1 MATIVISYRRADSA
15 AITGRIYDRLA
26 ARYGSDAVFLDIG
39 DIPAGVDFRDHIART
54 LARADAVVAVVGPG
68 WTGVRT
74 GAARIGEADDPVRVE
89 IESALSAAIPIV
101 PVRVGG
107 ALMPEAAELPASLA
121 RFPYLNAIVV
131 DAGADFDHHVGR
143 LIAALDTILG
153 PKAPPP
159 PASPSAP
166 LALRLREYAAFA
178 LAVLLPIGAAAIG
191 IAPPWPPGLWV
202 ATALGG
208 AAIVAALRARRG
220 AAGPAARMRARTAA
234 AALVVAAASAYL
246 LANSVYVY
254 ATPSNVRLAKGFAC
268 TAEARLVYKD
278 KCPNLGLDELRGA
291 EFEAERLWTA
301 PSIAIVRVALVVLW
315 SVAFVAFAVFV
326 AGASSGARASGAR
339 L

>member
-1 MATIVISYRRADSA
+1 MLSYRRSDSA
-15 AITGRIYDRLA
+15 AIVGRIYDRLA
-26 ARYGSDAVFLDIG
+26 ARYGEDAVFLDIG
-39 DIPAGVDFRDHIART
+39 DIPAGVDFRDHIAHT

-68 WTGVRT
+68 WTGARA
-74 GAARIGEADDPVRVE
+74 GAARIGDADDPVRVE

-101 PVRVGG
+101 PVLVGG
-107 ALMPEAAELPASLA
+107 ARMPEAAEMPASLA
-121 RFPYLNAIVV
+121 RFPYLNALAV
-131 DAGADFDHHVGR
+131 DAGADFDHHVR
-143 LIAALDTILG
+143 LLIAALDTILG

-159 PASPSAP
+159 PVPPSAP

-178 LAVLLPIGAAAIG
+178 LAVLLPLGAAAIG

-208 AAIVAALRARRG
+208 AAIIAALRTRLG
-220 AAGPAARMRARTAA
+220 AAGPAALTRARTAA
-234 AALVVAAASAYL
+234 VVLLVASASAYL

-254 ATPSNVRLAKGFAC
+254 TAPSNVRLAKGFVC
-268 TAEARLVYKD
+268 TPEARLVFKD
-278 KCPNLGLDELRGA
+278 KCPSLGLDELRGA

-315 SVAFVAFAVFV
+315 SVAFVALAVLV
-326 AGASSGARASGAR
+326 ALASTGVRASGAR